1 MTQASNGGGAAPAPP
16 SKGMIGGGVSGA
28 AAGGGPAAGAAESGD
43 AFGHHDIRDIKRGQG
58 QSAVKSAAYITGD
71 SIFDAR
77 LGLTF
82 GRPEKQGR
90 VLAIGT
96 VGPKGSTW
104 TAEDL
109 WGGAEKAESKSNAR
123 TAQERVLALPH
134 ELDEAGHKRLLNGY
148 SLWLRDEYG
157 VAATWALHAPNQR
170 GDQRNTHGHILTT
183 TRTVGMDAEGRPE
196 FGPKV
201 RALSGRRDQVA
212 AEFEKQRAEW
222 AKRVNAEL
230 ERVKSPRR
238 LDHRS
243 HARRAEAGE
252 GPAEMEPG
260 AHKGARR
267 AAKER
272 RDPAARK
279 AARAAEAARR
289 ERNAARDA
297 AWRQGERA
305 AQSVI
310 RAGAE
315 AARDQGPDERE
326 AAKAAQWAAK
336 KAREWEE
343 WRQQQ
348 EEDAEEHRRTDKSR

>member
-1 MTQASNGGGAAPAPP
+1 MTEISTGGLGAPAPLSGTTSGGSGGGAAAR
-16 SKGMIGGGVSGA
+16 
-28 AAGGGPAAGAAESGD
+28 GGPASGGFESGD
-43 AFGHHDIRDIKRGQG
+43 GFGHHDIRDIKRGQG

-71 SIFDAR
+71 SIFDQR

-90 VLAIGT
+90 VVAFGS
-96 VGPKGSTW
+96 VGPKGSSW
-104 TAEDL
+104 TASDL
-109 WGGAEKAESKSNAR
+109 WGGAEKAEIKSKAR

-134 ELDEAGHKRLLNGY
+134 ELDEKTHRRLLNGY
-148 SLWLRDEYG
+148 ALWLRDEYG
-157 VAATWALHAPNQR
+157 TASTWALHAPNQR

-183 TRTVGMDAEGRPE
+183 TRTVGMDSEGRPE

-201 RALSGRRDQVA
+201 RALSGKRDQVS

-243 HARRAEAGE
+243 HARRAEAGD
-252 GPAEMEPG
+252 GPPEMEAG

-305 AQSVI
+305 AQKVL
-310 RAGAE
+310 ADAAE
-315 AARDQGPDERE
+315 VARDQGPDDRE

-348 EEDAEEHRRTDKSR
+348 EEDAEEHRRGERGR